1 MLYRSFG
8 DRSASVSAIT
18 VRLDDS
24 QRVGGAANWR
34 DLVFAA
40 MEAGVNAFE
49 IGQTNKAMRAGLAEA
64 FAAVDRRLL
73 IISWRT
79 PLADGAH
86 EISRRAHEL
95 AEGLGLS
102 GIDLLT
108 LELDSDLRDPGLL
121 ADLRRLVATRW
132 LAVSGPP
139 GLIDETIQIGQFDG
153 VAMRND
159 PVGGWTEPNRLR
171 ASRAAARGMA
181 VSALDVGLAPPAA
194 EAAPAVKRGLLS
206 LFGRRPAPPE
216 PKFQVQAPGW
226 TAQQIAVAHAL
237 TDPAISTVM
246 VQPRCIETLEALA
259 AAVQRDL
266 PAGAQAQIE
275 MARFSDRDEAE
286 PRRRNRRA

>member
-18 VRLDDS
+18 VRLDDN
-24 QRVGGAANWR
+24 QRMGGGAWR

-49 IGQTNKAMRAGLAEA
+49 IGQTGKAMRAGLAEA
-64 FAAVDRRLL
+64 FAAVDRQLL
-73 IISWRT
+73 IIGWRT

-86 EISRRAHEL
+86 EISRRARDL
-95 AEGLGLS
+95 SEGLGLS
-102 GIDLLT
+102 RLDLLT
-108 LELDSDLRDPGLL
+108 LELDADPRDPGLL
-121 ADLRRLVATRW
+121 ADLRHHAAARW
-132 LAVSGPP
+132 LAVAGPSGI
-139 GLIDETIQIGQFDG
+139 IDEAIQTGQFDG

-159 PVGGWTEPNRLR
+159 PVGGWTETSRLR
-171 ASRAAARGMA
+171 AAKAAARGMA
-181 VSALDVGLAPPAA
+181 VIALDVGLAPSAAENAPAA
-194 EAAPAVKRGLLS
+194 GKRGLLG
-206 LFGRRPAPPE
+206 LFGRRPAPPA

-226 TAQQIAVAHAL
+226 TTQQIAVAHAL

-246 VQPRCIETLEALA
+246 VQARSVATLEALA